1 MARCGECRH
10 FREFCCDYG
19 VCMEDVERIE
29 CKNRGGNPVRW
40 AVTLVFD
47 RLPHRDAQEEI
58 ECDSYEPLSLAIC

>member
-1 MARCGECRH
+1 MSVTCGDCRH

-19 VCMEDVERIE
+19 VCMEDVERVE
-29 CKNRGGNPVRW
+29 CKIRGVNPVRW

-58 ECDSYEPLSLAIC
+58 ECDAFASMERG

>member
-1 MARCGECRH
+1 
-10 FREFCCDYG
+10 
-19 VCMEDVERIE
+19 MEDVERIE

-58 ECDSYEPLSLAIC
+58 ECDSYEPLGRAVC